1 MGESGRRANH
11 VLIPSAAIESE
22 AAGGTIWSAL
32 AIAWFRLNA
41 GPFIGEFRG
50 WAGGGT
56 VAEGPFSGTLYSD
69 SFVVL
74 GRDTTNFKFWL
85 AVAYTRIWFYDANSV
100 RLGAFEGNALGV
112 VGFGLGP
119 GKWGGTDIDGAPD
132 RGR

>member
-1 MGESGRRANH
+1 MVAQSRRD
-11 VLIPSAAIESE
+11 
-22 AAGGTIWSAL
+22 
-32 AIAWFRLNA
+32 R
-41 GPFIGEFRG
+41 
-50 WAGGGT
+50 
-56 VAEGPFSGTLYSD
+56 FSGTLYSD

-85 AVAYTRIWFYDANSV
+85 AVAYTRIWFDDANSV